1 MEPTHETVWERI
13 TGFLLANKVLVV
25 IPVALLV
32 LGGMMSSPFG
42 WNPLG
47 LPRHPMAVDA
57 IPDTG
62 ENQQIVFTEWPGR
75 SPKDIED
82 QITYPL
88 TTTLL
93 SVPGVRTVRSQSMF
107 GFSSIYVIFEED
119 IEFFWSRARLLER
132 ISSLPEGF
140 LPEGA
145 SPRLGP
151 EATALGQIYWYTL
164 EGRSP
169 EGELVGGWD
178 RDELRTIQDFTV
190 RFALQAVSG
199 VAEVASIGGFVREY
213 QVDVNPEALRAHGVT
228 LAEVAHAVQ
237 RSNQEIG
244 ARTLEI
250 NNSEYLVRSRGFIE
264 GPGDLEEAV
273 VAVRDNVPI
282 RVRDVARVG
291 MGPADRRGALDDAG
305 AEAVGGVV
313 VARYGANPREVIDA
327 VKAQIAIIAPTLPA
341 RVLEDGTMSQVTI
354 APFYDRTTLIDET
367 IDTLGTALRQ
377 QILITI
383 LVVVV
388 LLGHLR
394 SSALISSM
402 VPLAVLVTFLAM
414 RLSGITANVMSL
426 AGIAIAIGTMV
437 DIGIVLVENVVRR
450 LGEAPDQPRPV
461 IIRRAVGEVAPAVI
475 TSVATTVVS
484 FLPVFAL
491 TAAEGK
497 LFRPLAF
504 TKSYALIA
512 SVVLGV
518 VMVPVLAYFLA
529 SRTPRAAEARPRTAR
544 QKTLRRIWT
553 ARIALV
559 AAAVTVL
566 LAMDWQPLGVD
577 RHLAMNLLFTGAI
590 VALVLGGFALFQRAY
605 PTILGWCLQNKF
617 VFLILPGSI
626 LLFGVTAWLGFGQVF
641 GWLPGWVKDRAVVAE
656 KMPGLGSEYMPPL
669 DEGSY
674 LVMPS
679 TMPHASFG
687 QALELL
693 QQMDAAIA
701 ALPEVDRVV
710 GKLGR
715 LDSPLDPAPVP
726 MYEIVVTYKPEYSV
740 DEQGRRVRNW
750 RDHVRVPRDIW
761 NEIARA
767 AAIPGV
773 TPTSMLMPIETRRL
787 MLQTGMRGSMGV
799 RIRGPD
805 LDNLER
811 AAVAV
816 QEALRQV
823 AGIDPGTVNAERVVG
838 KPYLE
843 IDLDRSTLA
852 RYGLNVADVQE
863 LLSVAL
869 GGMPLSRSVEG
880 RERYPIRVRYMR
892 EDRDSLEALGRV
904 LVATPMGEHVP
915 LAQVARFEYVR
926 GPEVIKSED
935 TFKTAYVTFGKI
947 PELSEV
953 EVVKRAGERL
963 QELIDEGALK
973 LPAGVTYE
981 FAGSY
986 ENQVRSKK
994 RLGLLLPVTL
1004 SLVFFLLYLQF
1015 RRVTTTL
1022 IVYTGVAVA
1031 VAGGFVLLWLYGR
1044 PGFLDFSLFGTNMR
1058 ELFQVGTINMSVAV
1072 WVGIIALIGI
1082 ATDDGVVMA
1091 TYLDQQT
1098 ARGPAATIE
1107 DVRARVL
1114 IAGKRRIRAC
1124 LMTTATTLLAL
1135 LPVITSQGRGSDV
1148 MVPMAIPVLGGM
1160 IIELITLFV
1169 VPVLYC
1175 LVQEIDWHRRK
1186 RAAPITRAP

>member
-544 QKTLRRIWT
+544 QKTLRRIWA

-656 KMPGLGSEYMPPL
+656 KLPGLGSEYMPPL